1 MRLQVKA
8 HEVSGQIVLGF
19 QEASEE
25 GREGVPV
32 QAPGAVGGGC
42 FPDGVGDGHILMPYI
57 QLGSK
62 CIRYSL
68 DDVLLWFNSKHK
80 TIEEGE
86 N

>member
-1 MRLQVKA
+1 MILTEKELA
-8 HEVSGQIVLGF
+8 SYLKVSTVYLYQCRKKG
-19 QEASEE
+19 
-25 GREGVPV
+25 
-32 QAPGAVGGGC
+32 
-42 FPDGVGDGHILMPYI
+42 MPYI